1 MPQREEAV
9 VRSQEEKIRRMLYEI
24 GRRMIEAIGRSN
36 DVEGVVRQ
44 IHDEGYSL
52 YLVLDGER
60 DRQAQIELGLRTS
73 RKVPPSPAPDRPLP
87 DRSLPDR
94 PLPDRSLREPGFR
107 LNSDDVTF
115 LKSLGIDPTR
125 SPRRR
130 SSSS

>member
-1 MPQREEAV
+1 MK
-9 VRSQEEKIRRMLYEI
+9 SQEEKIRRMLYEV

-36 DVEGVVRQ
+36 EVEGAVQR

-52 YLVLDGER
+52 YLVLDGAH
-60 DRQAQIELGLRTS
+60 DVQAQLELRAADKPRS
-73 RKVPPSPAPDRPLP
+73 EPSPAALP
-87 DRSLPDR
+87 AASIP
-94 PLPDRSLREPGFR
+94 PPSFR

-115 LKSLGIDPTR
+115 LKSLGIDATR